1 MTAEQTD
8 KLIQRI
14 QGRINDAGWALREGK
29 DKAARAFLD
38 MAIIQIQAEMKALPE
53 Y

>member
-1 MTAEQTD
+1 MTAEEID

-14 QGRINDAGWALREGK
+14 QSRINDAEWALRGGK
-29 DKAARAFLD
+29 EKAAKAFLD